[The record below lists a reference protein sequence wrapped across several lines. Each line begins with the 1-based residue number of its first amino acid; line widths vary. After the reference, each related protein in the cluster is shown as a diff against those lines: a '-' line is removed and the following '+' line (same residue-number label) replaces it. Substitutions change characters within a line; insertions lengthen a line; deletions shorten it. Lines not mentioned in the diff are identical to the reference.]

1 MGTYIAP
8 GFMEPPVSKHTHRN
22 IHTIYMYRQAD
33 NEMNDGDENFSKQ
46 VGSSPTEKGAH
57 IETQDEPSYSYV
69 NVIDTSPWTN
79 VTSDFLTT

>member
-1 MGTYIAP
+1 
-8 GFMEPPVSKHTHRN
+8 
-22 IHTIYMYRQAD
+22 MYRQAD

-69 NVIDTSPWTN
+69 NVIDTSP
-79 VTSDFLTT
+79 